1 MITFHSPTNIIVTKR
16 SYFQKERKK
25 SEKKEKFSYNFYNNK
40 NNSSTFYNKSTLS
53 LSSLKLNSNS
63 RKKNGKNIVHSKII
77 KKASDI
83 NLHTKKIKREI
94 ISNKNLS
101 ENQNKKK
108 SNNLKNKSNVNTKIK
123 LDDIDIYSHSD
134 INENM
139 INNFIN
145 SYPKPEPMPI
155 KIIKYNNDINNTKIN
170 GDIEY
175 NYNYF
180 SPNNIINNNNLDF
193 DMNNKKYYN
202 AEKAQS
208 EKKYYS
214 NLQKFFENNKSKG
227 SKKYKKGNINNVN
240 YNNFDNFIQNINN
253 INNEENYN
261 YDKNIMNLNN
271 KYDKKMIYILS
282 SLNLDNLIDVFN
294 SNYIGFND
302 LLLLTKKDLIEMKI
316 PIGQRNRFL
325 HFFDK
330 FKNGSKN
337 YDFNEI
343 KNYLDIYKKMYINN
357 LFIEKNKSNKI
368 NTLPNYKNNNSFK
381 NNIMKGNA
389 TKEENLF
396 LINTKDNESRI
407 ILDHNIYEKQKTNDN
422 NVLCQANSYLRN
434 NISQINKYSNNNS
447 NKNSSKKEYIN
458 ISIFQRNNKSGI
470 ETNKN
475 SPSFSS
481 ISNSKVAFI
490 DELNFQNKN
499 LMNKRSNPKNSS
511 TITSNIEQIDTTTTT
526 INNKINSNHFTQK
539 CNNILNEVDNFN
551 TIYTQL
557 KQKSQ
562 NRNKQISLLLNKKNN
577 IENFKE
583 QANYKDYLKE
593 REQEKSINNE
603 IDNIY
608 RIDNNCLNEY
618 NEFDLYGI
626 DFLKEESIRDL
637 NKELQM
643 NSIK

>member
-25 SEKKEKFSYNFYNNK
+25 SEKKEKSSNNYYNK

-53 LSSLKLNSNS
+53 LSSLKLKSNS
-63 RKKNGKNIVHSKII
+63 RKKNDKNIVHSKII
-77 KKASDI
+77 KKSSDV

-94 ISNKNLS
+94 ISNKNFS

-108 SNNLKNKSNVNTKIK
+108 YNNLKNKSNVNTKIK
-123 LDDIDIYSHSD
+123 LNDIDIYSHTD
-134 INENM
+134 DNEKM
-139 INNFIN
+139 SNNFIN
-145 SYPKPEPMPI
+145 LYPKPEPMPI
-155 KIIKYNNDINNTKIN
+155 KIIKNFNDINNTKVN
-170 GDIEY
+170 GDIDY

-193 DMNNKKYYN
+193 DINNKKYYN
-202 AEKAQS
+202 DEKAQS

-214 NLQKFFENNKSKG
+214 NLQKFFGNNKSKG
-227 SKKYKKGNINNVN
+227 SKKYKKGNINNID
-240 YNNFDNFIQNINN
+240 YNNFDNIYQNINN
-253 INNEENYN
+253 INDSGSCN
-261 YDKNIMNLNN
+261 YDININYSNN
-271 KYDKKMIYILS
+271 KCDKKMIYILS

-302 LLLLTKKDLIEMKI
+302 LLLLTKKDLIELKI
-316 PIGQRNRFL
+316 PIGQRNRFM

-330 FKNGSKN
+330 FKNDSQN

-343 KNYLDIYKKMYINN
+343 KNYLDFYKKMYINN
-357 LFIEKNKSNKI
+357 LFIEKNKFNNI
-368 NTLPNYKNNNSFK
+368 NTLPNFKSNNSFR
-381 NNIMKGNA
+381 NNIMKGNT

-396 LINTKDNESRI
+396 LINNKENESKLKI
-407 ILDHNIYEKQKTNDN
+407 DHNTYEKQKTNDN
-422 NVLCQANSYLRN
+422 NSLCQANSYFRN

-470 ETNKN
+470 ETSKN

-490 DELNFQNKN
+490 DELNFHEKN

-511 TITSNIEQIDTTTTT
+511 TINSNIEQVDTTTTT
-526 INNKINSNHFTQK
+526 INNKINSNHFMQR

-583 QANYKDYLKE
+583 QAKYKDYKKE
-593 REQEKSINNE
+593 IEQEKSINNA
-603 IDNIY
+603 INDIY
-608 RIDNNCLNEY
+608 RIDYDCSNELNK
-618 NEFDLYGI
+618 FGLYGI

-637 NKELQM
+637 NKELKM
-643 NSIK
+643 K